1 MSWLGR
7 CVLLIL
13 SKNIDTIIDHDVSI
27 NVNKLA
33 SKLNHYHV
41 TKYLYT
47 LMAHGADV
55 NTIVSKMSPS
65 SIAKNREKLLAYGA
79 NLTD

>member
-1 MSWLGR
+1 M
-7 CVLLIL
+7 LIL
-13 SKNIDTIIDHDVSI
+13 SKNIDIIIDHDVSI

-47 LMAHGADV
+47 LMAHGVDINA
-55 NTIVSKMSPS
+55 IVSKMSPS
-65 SIAKNREKLLAYGA
+65 DIAKNREKLLAYGA
-79 NLTD
+79 NLTN

>member
-1 MSWLGR
+1 
-7 CVLLIL
+7 
-13 SKNIDTIIDHDVSI
+13 
-27 NVNKLA
+27 
-33 SKLNHYHV
+33 
-41 TKYLYT
+41 
-47 LMAHGADV
+47 MAHGADV